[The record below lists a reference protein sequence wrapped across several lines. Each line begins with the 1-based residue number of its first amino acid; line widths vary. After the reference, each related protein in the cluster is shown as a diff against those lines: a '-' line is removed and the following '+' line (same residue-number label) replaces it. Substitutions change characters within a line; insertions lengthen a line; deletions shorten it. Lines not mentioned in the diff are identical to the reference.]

1 MRQATYREL
10 MNAIEAVMRQGEYG
24 AHPSDSKPRHTPTG
38 VVTEHVFID
47 RWDYLHTWCVCAMGG
62 DAADAFVIRSLSTGT
77 LREAE
82 VWDDLQAKLR
92 EVGATAEMLPHT
104 LTQAQVEA
112 LLRAVLSAEDV
123 CKEMVERANRLS
135 DVAHSIGRVGL
146 EVRLDALAD
155 VGYDTVTASQRES
168 GMPF

>member
-10 MNAIEAVMRQGEYG
+10 VDAIDAVMKQRGCG
-24 AHPSDSKPRHTPTG
+24 AHASKQRHTPTG
-38 VVTEHVFID
+38 VVTEHVFDD
-47 RWDYLHTWCVCAMGG
+47 RHDYLHTWCVCAMGG
-62 DAADAFVIRSLSTGT
+62 DAADAFVIRSLCTGAP
-77 LREAE
+77 RDA
-82 VWDDLQAKLR
+82 VMWDDLQAKLR

-135 DVAHSIGRVGL
+135 DVAHSIDRVDL
-146 EVRLDALAD
+146 EVRLDALAC
-155 VGYDTVTASQRES
+155 VGYDTATSHARKRES
-168 GMPF
+168 VMPL